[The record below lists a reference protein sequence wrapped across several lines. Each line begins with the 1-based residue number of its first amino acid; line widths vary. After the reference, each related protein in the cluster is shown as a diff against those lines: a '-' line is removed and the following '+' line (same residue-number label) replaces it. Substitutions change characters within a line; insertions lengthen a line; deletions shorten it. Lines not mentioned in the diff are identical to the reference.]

1 LDAETDGEAVSSG
14 MTYDEI
20 SSALDVVQGK
30 RTDEAAK
37 SVAAR
42 ILYEVQGS
50 DLFNFLSAQAENE
63 ALVEK
68 LIKENIDGAGF
79 PSQENRRKRK
89 PATEYFDMDR
99 YV

>member
-68 LIKENIDGAGF
+68 LIKENIDGAGL
-79 PSQENRRKRK
+79 PPQENRRKRK